1 MDFLAENSEEAS
13 EKISFSDVPGHVMK
27 DLMVAFSRREET
39 KQGCQ
44 DDNNFTFMRVSELR
58 KKLDEKG
65 LNVDGSRE
73 AMIEALKSS
82 GGESEA

>member
-1 MDFLAENSEEAS
+1 
-13 EKISFSDVPGHVMK
+13 MK
-27 DLMVAFSRREET
+27 DLMVAFSRTKES
-39 KQGCQ
+39 KQGNQ

-73 AMIEALKSS
+73 TMIEALKSS
-82 GGESEA
+82 GETES